1 MSLVQIVLLAAVIGG
16 AGLAVIGRSPWLGA
30 AVAACTGI
38 ALVVTII
45 VSSAERPRRV
55 QAMHGATIEL
65 TPAEARGRE
74 LFSANCSN
82 CHTLHAADAVAEV
95 GPDLDFV
102 RPSAWVVRRRVHEG
116 SEGLM
121 AVMPPEI
128 VTGSDAADV
137 AAFVSK
143 VAGR

>member
-1 MSLVQIVLLAAVIGG
+1 MRRLALA
-16 AGLAVIGRSPWLGA
+16 LAVVA
-30 AVAACTGI
+30 CAVV

-45 VSSAERPRRV
+45 ASSADRTHRV
-55 QAMHGATIEL
+55 QAMHGGTIEL

-74 LFSANCSN
+74 LFAANCSN
-82 CHTLHAADAVAEV
+82 CHTLHATHAVAEV

-102 RPSAWVVRRRVHEG
+102 RPPAAVVRRRIHEG
-116 SEGLM
+116 SEAAT

-137 AAFVSK
+137 AAFVAR